1 MDMQSQTIPSWPDLY
16 QPPSEFS
23 FPGLALNTSKGRTEV
38 AAGENFTMY
47 VCGITPYDATHL
59 GHAATYIAFDL
70 INRYQR
76 LSGAHVSF
84 VENITDI
91 DEPLLERADR
101 DNVNWQDLAASQ
113 IDLFRS
119 DMTALHIFPPKD
131 FVPATGVMELI
142 DHAITQMSNNGFVY
156 SVENDLYFDIS
167 SFLPDLPIL
176 ESEALAIFAER
187 GGDPDR
193 IGKRHPLDPVLW
205 WANKNDEP
213 GWESSHGYGRPGWHI
228 ECSVIALRYLLGAD
242 FLSPKA
248 SAFSIDL
255 QGGGSDLIFPHH
267 FMSGAQGEAMLGQ
280 PFARHYVHAGMVGL
294 DGEKMSKSKGNL
306 VFVSKL
312 LAEGV
317 DPVAIKY
324 ALLGDHYQ
332 SDRMWSADKLA
343 TATTA
348 VAMIRSS
355 LAREWV
361 TSTSHLSEALI
372 KALADNLDTPKALIL
387 LEEWASLNHD
397 EGNDH
402 PQQGAGELSRLL
414 DALLG
419 LAF

>member
-1 MDMQSQTIPSWPDLY
+1 
-16 QPPSEFS
+16 
-23 FPGLALNTSKGRTEV
+23 
-38 AAGENFTMY
+38 
-47 VCGITPYDATHL
+47 
-59 GHAATYIAFDL
+59 
-70 INRYQR
+70 
-76 LSGAHVSF
+76 
-84 VENITDI
+84 
-91 DEPLLERADR
+91 
-101 DNVNWQDLAASQ
+101 
-113 IDLFRS
+113 
-119 DMTALHIFPPKD
+119 MTALHIFPPKD

-142 DHAITQMSNNGFVY
+142 DRAITQMAKNGFVY

-167 SFLPDLPIL
+167 SFLPELPIP
-176 ESEALAIFAER
+176 EEEALKIFAER

-228 ECSVIALRYLLGAD
+228 ECSVIALRYLLGAN

-248 SAFSIDL
+248 SAFSLDL

-267 FMSGAQGEAMLGQ
+267 FMSGAQGAAMLGQ

-332 SDRMWSADKLA
+332 SDRMWSAEKLA

-348 VAMIRSS
+348 IAMIRSS

-372 KALADNLDTPKALIL
+372 KAMADNLDTPKALIL